1 MANKLFLIVCFSP
14 FIFSQLLENRDNST
28 IELRNIVENASRL
41 QQKVWV
47 EDFTGLQ

>member
-1 MANKLFLIVCFSP
+1 MANKFLFIICFSS

-41 QQKVWV
+41 QQRVWV
-47 EDFTGLQ
+47 EDFTGLN